1 MERFDNAV
9 SSILDQLAIPFGRP
23 FAVMALGVPRGHRCV
38 PFLCHDNRPSAI
50 GQPPAAAKPPSTL
63 TAHQQDRLNER
74 DRLGKKVQELKSRG
88 NLTEAIVA
96 ADAALAL
103 KREVLGETSDDAIGS
118 IELIAQM
125 HEELGNWAAAKKAR
139 ADVLNLRTGTLG
151 NDHWKVTDARWACT
165 RADTLAKLNGAATR
179 RLLKAARLEE
189 QVATLYAQG
198 QYVEA
203 VGPAPG
209 AGYPSGVVGQR
220 DPEYASSLANL
231 AVLLYEQ
238 GELVSARPLHERA
251 LALRKELL
259 GKHTLTMPIA

>member
-1 MERFDNAV
+1 MLSPQFSTSWRFRLAV
-9 SSILDQLAIPFGRP
+9 RLRSWPWACQGVIAACLS
-23 FAVMALGVPRGHRCV
+23 FATTTA
-38 PFLCHDNRPSAI
+38 PSAI

-103 KREVLGETSDDAIGS
+103 EREVLGETSDDAIGS

-125 HEELGNWAAAKKAR
+125 HEELGNSAAAKKAR

-165 RADTLAKLNGAATR
+165 RADTLAKLDGAATR

-209 AGYPSGVVGQR
+209 AGYPSGVVGQAR
-220 DPEYASSLANL
+220 SRVRLRPGKSGGSTLRTRGAG
-231 AVLLYEQ
+231 Q
-238 GELVSARPLHERA
+238 CSAP
-251 LALRKELL
+251 
-259 GKHTLTMPIA
+259 P